1 MMTKEKAKE
10 LALISSYIVR
20 EDLLYGTV
28 FQTFD
33 IAYSLAEELT
43 KECGYLPDNLPY
55 FIAYN
60 IDWKGVADD
69 LKADYTEADYE
80 GTTYYMRA

>member
-33 IAYSLAEELT
+33 IAYSLAEEFYEIYEEGETGTIWGVEIEWDETLE
-43 KECGYLPDNLPY
+43 KFVNERYLNGKKIEL
-55 FIAYN
+55 
-60 IDWKGVADD
+60 
-69 LKADYTEADYE
+69 
-80 GTTYYMRA
+80 

>member
-1 MMTKEKAKE
+1 MTKEKAKE

-33 IAYSLAEELT
+33 IAYSLAEEFYEIYEEGETLE
-43 KECGYLPDNLPY
+43 KISEK
-55 FIAYN
+55 YN
-60 IDWKGVADD
+60 YPK
-69 LKADYTEADYE
+69 LK
-80 GTTYYMRA
+80 

>member
-1 MMTKEKAKE
+1 MTKEKAKE

-33 IAYSLAEELT
+33 RAYELAEGFYEKHFVKQITIWGLDLEWDET
-43 KECGYLPDNLPY
+43 VEKFVNERYLNGKKHTL
-55 FIAYN
+55 
-60 IDWKGVADD
+60 
-69 LKADYTEADYE
+69 
-80 GTTYYMRA
+80 